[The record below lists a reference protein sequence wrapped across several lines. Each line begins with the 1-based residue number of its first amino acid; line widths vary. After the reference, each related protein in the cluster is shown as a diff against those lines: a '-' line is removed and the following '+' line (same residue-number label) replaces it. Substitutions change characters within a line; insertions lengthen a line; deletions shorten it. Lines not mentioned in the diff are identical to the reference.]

1 MEMDDGEEVA
11 RPLNILLAED
21 NPVNQAIA
29 SRMLRRLG
37 HTVDIAENGLEALAA
52 MERLSYDV
60 VLMDLQMPEMD
71 GLEATMR
78 IRERWREKPRIIFV
92 TTCAHQR
99 EDCLNAGGDGFL
111 SKPMM
116 FEDLK
121 ATLSEEMATS

>member
-1 MEMDDGEEVA
+1 MEMDDSEEAA

-71 GLEATMR
+71 GLEATIR

-99 EDCLNAGGDGFL
+99 EDCLNAGGDGFI

-121 ATLSEEMATS
+121 ATLSGEMATS

>member
-1 MEMDDGEEVA
+1 MEMDDGAEGA
-11 RPLNILLAED
+11 RPLNVLIAED

-92 TTCAHQR
+92 TTCTHQR
-99 EDCLNAGGDGFL
+99 DDCLNAGGNGFL
-111 SKPMM
+111 SKPMIL
-116 FEDLK
+116 EDLK
-121 ATLSEEMATS
+121 ATLREEMTTS